1 VLSLPPSV
9 QIYVCTEPVDMRKQ
23 FNGLSAV
30 VSQQLEQD
38 PLSGHLYV
46 FFNRGANRLKILWW
60 DRGGYALLYKRLERG
75 TFQFPRA
82 LSSGARRVK
91 IDSGELALILEGI
104 DLRQA
109 TWRARWNPMESVEL
123 VTPK

>member
-1 VLSLPPSV
+1 MLSLPPSV
-9 QIYVCTEPVDMRKQ
+9 TISVCTEPVDMRKQ
-23 FNGLSAV
+23 FDGLAAV
-30 VSQQLEQD
+30 VGHQLGED

-75 TFQFPRA
+75 TFVFPRSVA
-82 LSSGARRVK
+82 AGTRSVK
-91 IDSGELALILEGI
+91 IDAGELALILEGI

-109 TWRARWNPMESVEL
+109 TWRARWNPNESVSL
-123 VTPK
+123 